1 MKNNGQNYNIKERI
15 LEEQKEDLKRNDPPN
30 LGNELSNETNIIN
43 LTTKALD
50 NSEQNEQTLWE
61 KRTM

>member
-43 LTTKALD
+43 LTTKELD
-50 NSEQNEQTLWE
+50 NSEQNEQTL
-61 KRTM
+61 